1 MGVLTAAGSLSRV
14 LGPIFVSYVY
24 TTLGTRVTFA
34 ILVGGM
40 ALASLVLS
48 LAYRRLRP
56 MQTPQQQAKQLKG
69 HDNPALKT

>member
-1 MGVLTAAGSLSRV
+1 MGVLTATGSLSRV

-24 TTLGTRVTFA
+24 TITGTRVTFG

-40 ALASLVLS
+40 ALASLVLT

-56 MQTPQQQAKQLKG
+56 MQVSQPKDLKG
-69 HDNPALKT
+69 QDNKALET